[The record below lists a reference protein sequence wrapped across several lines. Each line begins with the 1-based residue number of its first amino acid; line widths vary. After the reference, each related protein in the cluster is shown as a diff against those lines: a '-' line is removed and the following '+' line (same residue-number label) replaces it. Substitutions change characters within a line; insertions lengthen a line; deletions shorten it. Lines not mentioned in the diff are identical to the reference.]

1 MKFVGAHVS
10 AAGGVENAP
19 VRAAEIEASAFALFT
34 KNQKRWVSP
43 PLTEESIKAF
53 KENLAESGISPDHVL
68 PHDSYLINLGNPDP
82 EKRKKS
88 VSAFI
93 DEALRVRQLGLK
105 LLNFHPGSHL
115 KQITE
120 KECISLIAEGIDTA
134 ASEVPEITFVLE
146 TTAGQGTNIGYKFEQ
161 LSEIISESR
170 FPERIGVC
178 IDTCHIFAAGYDIRD
193 EESYNEI
200 MDKFGRIIGFPRL
213 KGMHLNDAKSSFE
226 SRVDRHNSIGQG
238 NIGSEAFRLIM
249 NDPRL
254 DDIPLILETP
264 DPSIWKDEIEMLKG
278 FIT

>member
-1 MKFVGAHVS
+1 MKFTGAHVS

-19 VRAAEIEASAFALFT
+19 VRAAEIGASAFALFT

-88 VSAFI
+88 VTAFI
-93 DEALRVRQLGLK
+93 DEALRAKQLGLE

-115 KQITE
+115 KQISE
-120 KECISLIAEGIDTA
+120 KECIGLIAEGIDTA
-134 ASEVPEITFVLE
+134 ASEVPDITFVLE
-146 TTAGQGTNIGYKFEQ
+146 TTAGQGTNIGYSFEQ
-161 LSEIISESR
+161 LSEIISVSR

-178 IDTCHIFAAGYDIRD
+178 IDTCHIFAAGYDIRT
-193 EESYNEI
+193 EEAYTET
-200 MDKFGRIIGFPRL
+200 MEKFGSILGFSIL

-226 SRVDRHNSIGQG
+226 SRVDRHNSIGLG

-254 DDIPLILETP
+254 DNIPLILETP
-264 DPSIWKDEIEMLKG
+264 DPSIWKDEIEMLNG